1 MAKNMAKR
9 NFIVSLTSLGLS
21 AAMMVGTTFAWFT
34 DTATSGGNIIQTGKL
49 DVKMSYSKTLGG
61 EYLDVEAENT
71 PPVFNYTNW
80 EPGYS
85 DVKYVKIENEGSLA
99 FQYSLDIVP
108 MMLMADGEVDLADVI
123 DVSVAVADGTA
134 TNMGTLSEIFD
145 NSTSIADGVLYSDT
159 VAENDTTKTDEII
172 YRITMKMKTSAGREY
187 MGLNVGDGFDLR
199 LYATQYTY
207 ENDSFDAQYDKD
219 ADFEKLPVAKVYK
232 LTPPTVTNVDG
243 ESKVLNTAY
252 EFKAPETY
260 EEAQKSPYRYYH
272 ADFVVTF
279 DQDVAEGSLGLAG
292 YYETYSSEWLAFNI
306 PEDIEANAPV
316 RLLGYVGI
324 SMNYEEICLLVKEFG
339 CGAYNNSLAN
349 VGKTMTV
356 ELRLYETEEPS
367 AENGN
372 STNVETGNYEVIGK
386 YSYTFEGEDG
396 VTNPTAIVHKATSA
410 ELAEVNNGTII
421 SYNAPSDFTGTVQL
435 ESAYTFTATDT
446 AETLANNP
454 YAKWTVDYV
463 VSIDRTVAA
472 NSLGLAG
479 GYGAWKDGTWFAIFA
494 PEEVPGNVE
503 IPLFGWA
510 GFNRWTYEDICT
522 GVTEFKCGVFNLSPD
537 NSGKTITVEL
547 RLYNPENE
555 NDYMTVNKTKYT
567 FQ

>member
-145 NSTSIADGVLYSDT
+145 NSTSIADGVLYSAT

-172 YRITMKMKTSAGREY
+172 YRITMKMNPSAGSEY

-207 ENDSFDAQYDKD
+207 EKDSLGSNKYDEG
-219 ADFEKLPVAKVYK
+219 ASFEKLPVAKVYK
-232 LTPPTVTNVDG
+232 VNPVAIG
-243 ESKVLNTAY
+243 ELEKHNNTSEKVVLDTAY
-252 EFKAPETY
+252 TF
-260 EEAQKSPYRYYH
+260 KSPDTEATIENSPYKYYH

-279 DQDVAEGSLGLAG
+279 DQDVAEGSVGLAG
-292 YYETYSSEWLAFNI
+292 SYGSWKDGMWIVFDSPMYVK
-306 PEDIEANAPV
+306 ANEEI
-316 RLLGYVGI
+316 RLLANFGTL
-324 SMNYEEICLLVKEFG
+324 NYEEVATFVKEFT

-356 ELRLYETEEPS
+356 ELRLYEVKDPTDSDASLE
-367 AENGN
+367 A
-372 STNVETGNYEVIGK
+372 ETGNYEVIGK
-386 YSYTFEGEDG
+386 YSYTF
-396 VTNPTAIVHKATSA
+396 
-410 ELAEVNNGTII
+410 
-421 SYNAPSDFTGTVQL
+421 Q
-435 ESAYTFTATDT
+435 
-446 AETLANNP
+446 
-454 YAKWTVDYV
+454 
-463 VSIDRTVAA
+463 
-472 NSLGLAG
+472 
-479 GYGAWKDGTWFAIFA
+479 
-494 PEEVPGNVE
+494 
-503 IPLFGWA
+503 
-510 GFNRWTYEDICT
+510 
-522 GVTEFKCGVFNLSPD
+522 
-537 NSGKTITVEL
+537 
-547 RLYNPENE
+547 
-555 NDYMTVNKTKYT
+555 
-567 FQ
+567 